1 MKNQYQAS
9 LWTKY
14 FKRIFDFS
22 LALIALI
29 LAIPIFLVIYLYI
42 WLEESSTPIFK
53 QERIGYKGKPFMIYK
68 FRTMCM
74 NAECGGE
81 PKLWDDC
88 DQRVTKIGSFL
99 RKTHLDEVPQIWNV
113 LKGDMSW
120 VGYRPERQFFINQ
133 IIEKDNRYLLL
144 YKMRPGVFSYA
155 TLYNGYTNTIE
166 KMVTRLEMDLEY
178 IKKSSFL
185 YDLNIIF
192 TTLVSIILG
201 KKL

>member
-1 MKNQYQAS
+1 MKNQYQTL

-14 FKRIFDFS
+14 IKRIFDFS
-22 LALIALI
+22 LALIALV
-29 LAIPIFLVIYLYI
+29 LSVPIFLVIYLYI
-42 WLEESSTPIFK
+42 WLKESSSPIFK

-74 NAECGGE
+74 NAECGE

-88 DQRVTKIGSFL
+88 DQRVTQIGSFL
-99 RKTHLDEVPQIWNV
+99 RKAHLDEIPQVWNV

-133 IIEKDNRYLLL
+133 IIEKDNRYPLL

-155 TLYNGYTNTIE
+155 TLYNGYTSTIE
-166 KMVTRLEMDLEY
+166 KMVTRLEMDLQY
-178 IKKSSFL
+178 IEKSSFS
-185 YDLNIIF
+185 YDLKIIF